1 MKKKAATR
9 SHTFTWQD
17 PFTAA
22 AAALGLSGLEY
33 LRKIAHGDLPMAPIS
48 VLMNV
53 TGAEV
58 GEGQMVFTAQPLEC
72 HYNPIGLVHGGFA
85 ATLLDSVMA
94 CAIHS
99 RLPQGQAYTTL
110 DLNTHYV
117 RAITLETGP
126 VRAEGKVVHLGA
138 RMATAEGR
146 VIDAQGRLYAHATT
160 TCMVFPGG
168 QSHG

>member
-1 MKKKAATR
+1 MRKSARR
-9 SHTFTWQD
+9 SHTFTWDD
-17 PFTAA
+17 PHAA
-22 AAALGLSGLEY
+22 AAAGIGLSGLDY
-33 LRKIAHGDLPMAPIS
+33 LRKMAQGELPMAPIS

-58 GEGQMVFTAQPLEC
+58 QDGHAIFTAQPLEC

-85 ATLLDSVMA
+85 ATLLDSAMA

-110 DLNTHYV
+110 DLNTHFV
-117 RAITLETGP
+117 RAITVETGP
-126 VRAEGKVVHLGA
+126 VRAEGKVVHLGS
-138 RMATAEGR
+138 RIATAEGR
-146 VIDAQGRLYAHATT
+146 VIDASGRMYAHATT

-168 QSHG
+168 QSYG

>member
-1 MKKKAATR
+1 MKNAASR

-17 PFTAA
+17 PFSAA
-22 AAALGLSGLEY
+22 AAGLGLSGLEY
-33 LRKIAHGDLPMAPIS
+33 LRKMARGELPMAPIS
-48 VLMNV
+48 MLMNV

-58 GEGQMVFTAQPLEC
+58 EEGLVTFAAQPLEC

-99 RLPQGQAYTTL
+99 RLPQGQAYSTL
-110 DLNTHYV
+110 DLHTHYV
-117 RAITLETGP
+117 RAITLETGAI
-126 VRAEGKVVHLGA
+126 RAEGKVLHLGA

-146 VIDAQGRLYAHATT
+146 IFDGKGRLYAHGTT
-160 TCMVFPGG
+160 TCMIFPGG
-168 QSHG
+168 QSYG

>member
-1 MKKKAATR
+1 MKTTGSR

-17 PFTAA
+17 PFSAA
-22 AAALGLSGLEY
+22 AAGLGLSGLDY
-33 LRKIAHGDLPMAPIS
+33 LRKMAKGELPMAPIS

-58 GEGQMVFTAQPLEC
+58 EEGLVTFTAQPLEC

-110 DLNTHYV
+110 DLHTHYV

-126 VRAEGKVVHLGA
+126 VRAEGKVLHLGA

-146 VIDAQGRLYAHATT
+146 VVDTKGRLFAHGTT

>member
-1 MKKKAATR
+1 MKKNANR

-17 PFTAA
+17 PFSAA
-22 AAALGLSGLEY
+22 AAGLGLSGLDY
-33 LRKIAHGDLPMAPIS
+33 LRRMAKGELPLPPIA

-58 GEGQMVFTAQPLEC
+58 EEGQVSFTAQPLEC
-72 HYNPIGLVHGGFA
+72 HYNLIGLVHGGFA

-99 RLPQGQAYTTL
+99 RLQQGQAYTTL

-117 RAITLETGP
+117 RAINLETGT
-126 VRAEGKVVHLGA
+126 VRAEGKVLHLGA
-138 RMATAEGR
+138 RLATAEGR
-146 VIDAQGRLYAHATT
+146 LLDSRGRLYAHATT

-168 QSHG
+168 QSYG

>member
-1 MKKKAATR
+1 MKKTADR
-9 SHTFTWQD
+9 SHTFTWHD
-17 PFTAA
+17 PFSAA
-22 AAALGLSGLEY
+22 AAGLGLSGLDY
-33 LRKIAHGDLPMAPIS
+33 LRRMARGELPLPPIA

-53 TGAEV
+53 TGTEV
-58 GEGQMVFTAQPLEC
+58 EEGVVSFTAQPLEC
-72 HYNPIGLVHGGFA
+72 HYNLIGLVHGGFA

-94 CAIHS
+94 CAVHS

-110 DLNTHYV
+110 DLHTHYV

-126 VRAEGKVVHLGA
+126 VRAEGKVLHLGA
-138 RMATAEGR
+138 RMATAEAR
-146 VIDAQGRLYAHATT
+146 VIDGRGRLYAHGTT

>member
-1 MKKKAATR
+1 MKKTADR
-9 SHTFTWQD
+9 SHTFSWHD
-17 PFTAA
+17 PFGAA
-22 AAALGLSGLEY
+22 AAGLGLSGLDY
-33 LRKIAHGDLPMAPIS
+33 LRRMAKGELPLPPIA

-58 GEGQMVFTAQPLEC
+58 EEGVVSFTAQPLEC
-72 HYNPIGLVHGGFA
+72 HYNLIGLVHGGFA
-85 ATLLDSVMA
+85 ATLLDTVMA
-94 CAIHS
+94 CAVHS

-110 DLNTHYV
+110 DLHTHFV

-126 VRAEGKVVHLGA
+126 VRAEGRVLHLGA

-146 VIDAQGRLYAHATT
+146 VLDGKGRLYAHATT
-160 TCMVFPGG
+160 SCMVFPGG

>member
-1 MKKKAATR
+1 MNRAASR

-22 AAALGLSGLEY
+22 AAGLGLSGLEF
-33 LRKIAHGDLPMAPIS
+33 LRKMARGELPMPPIS

-58 GEGQMVFTAQPLEC
+58 EEGHVVFTAQPLEC

-146 VIDAQGRLYAHATT
+146 VIDAQGRLFAHGTT

>member
-1 MKKKAATR
+1 MAK
-9 SHTFTWQD
+9 
-17 PFTAA
+17 
-22 AAALGLSGLEY
+22 
-33 LRKIAHGDLPMAPIS
+33 GDLPMPPIS

-58 GEGQMVFTAQPLEC
+58 EEGHMVFTAQPLEC

-146 VIDAQGRLYAHATT
+146 IIDAQGRLYAHGTT